1 MARKPRWHGLMTLV
15 VFCLVCKI
23 GKVYADVYID
33 HSRHDYKVVPQDL
46 DGSVTHLVLSYN
58 HITFLDSGSFM
69 KYTKSIEINL
79 GHNSIENIL
88 PGTFDNNKHLK
99 RLNFAH
105 CKIRYLPPSFG
116 PSAPFIEELGFNA
129 AIQSNSTRIIRNQYL
144 AQFSSLTSLGLKYV
158 HLFTLEDIFF
168 PRSLQTLAI
177 GHTKLVSFPNVSAN
191 RLPALKTLRIQYNAF
206 QVIPD
211 YMFSGMADSL
221 TRFDAFW
228 CDLNFTPNFA
238 LKSNLNQI
246 DLRGN
251 NLETQLDLLA
261 ELPKL
266 KKLRLESNRRW
277 TCDKRLCWWR
287 LWGRVRKEINFDN
300 PRCMNPQWMR
310 NFTLREIN
318 PKFMDCSDG
327 KILHKLILPSY
338 LSFVSL
344 VSL

>member
-1 MARKPRWHGLMTLV
+1 MAIQMPRHGVMTLAV
-15 VFCLVCKI
+15 ICIICEIRHPFATVR
-23 GKVYADVYID
+23 ID
-33 HSRHDYKVVPQDL
+33 LSQSNYTSVPQTLTED
-46 DGSVTHLVLSYN
+46 VTHLVMTHSS
-58 HITFLDSGSFM
+58 ITVLDNTSFA
-69 KYTKSIEINL
+69 KYSDLQEIDLGNNDIEY
-79 GHNSIENIL
+79 IL
-88 PGTFDNNKHLK
+88 LGTFDNNPHLTK
-99 RLNFAH
+99 LNFGH
-105 CKIRYLPPSFG
+105 CKIKYLPPSFG

-129 AIQSNSTRIIRNQYL
+129 AIQSNATGIIRNQYL

-168 PRSLQTLAI
+168 PRSLQILAI

-211 YMFSGMADSL
+211 YIFSGMSDSL
-221 TRFDAFW
+221 NRFDAFW

-327 KILHKLILPSY
+327 MVWYNLILPIY
-338 LSFVSL
+338 LSL
-344 VSL
+344 TMC